1 MAKSLVIV
9 ESPAK
14 AKTIA
19 RYLGSDFDVR
29 ASVGHVADLPSKGL
43 AVDVD
48 NGFKPEYELTVR
60 GRNVVKDLRAALK
73 NADALYLATDE
84 DREGEAISWHLLEY
98 LKPRVPVHRM
108 VFHEINA
115 AAIKEA
121 VANPRGIDYGLVD
134 AAETRRILDRLF
146 GYEVSPVLWRRVNR
160 GLSAGRVQ
168 SPALRLIVEREE
180 ERRTFVAA
188 DYFSLQAHT
197 GTSPAFTARLVSLSG
212 TRVATGRDFD
222 QTGAARTDV
231 FVLDAGRADELV
243 AGLAGVDLTVLKVD
257 PKPYRSSPKAPFTTS
272 TLQQEA
278 GRKLRLSSRAVM
290 STAQSLYER
299 GYITYMRTDS
309 VVLSD
314 EAVSE
319 IRAHIV
325 KEYGNDHV
333 TPTKRTFP

>member
-1 MAKSLVIV
+1 
-9 ESPAK
+9 
-14 AKTIA
+14 
-19 RYLGSDFDVR
+19 
-29 ASVGHVADLPSKGL
+29 
-43 AVDVD
+43 
-48 NGFKPEYELTVR
+48 
-60 GRNVVKDLRAALK
+60 
-73 NADALYLATDE
+73 
-84 DREGEAISWHLLEY
+84 
-98 LKPRVPVHRM
+98 
-108 VFHEINA
+108 
-115 AAIKEA
+115 

-180 ERRTFVAA
+180 ERRKFVAA

-333 TPTKRTFP
+333 TPTKRTFPNKSKNAQEAHEAIRPALPLRTPQQLQGELNGQELSLYRLIYQRTLASQMPDATGTTVTVRLGATAADAQRSELRR